1 MNYFDEFDFKTS
13 TQLRAKKALS
23 DIVSSIEILSQ
34 SEDLENLKIRDLT
47 ARSGYSLGAI
57 FHYFNSFNDIFIYV
71 FLVRRKQAILKAVK
85 IINEHPSDEP
95 LSVLGGNLLDSFM
108 YELSRPNRKTLLFVM
123 GKFFKHSDNPQLINM
138 ELDVTIPAWMN
149 ASQRDKTNTFS
160 NFSENELR
168 LRLRSI
174 QSFVRSPFL
183 ENNDIAGTEEHKAI
197 ALDIFMRLF
206 TNQR

>member
-1 MNYFDEFDFKTS
+1 MSYFDEFEFKTP

-23 DIVSSIEILSQ
+23 DIVSSVEILSQ
-34 SEDLENLKIRDLT
+34 SEDLEKLKIRDLT

-57 FHYFNSFNDIFIYV
+57 SHHFNSFNDIFIYV

-85 IINEHPSDEP
+85 IINEHPSDQP
-95 LSVLGGNLLDSFM
+95 LSVLVSNMLNYFI

-138 ELDVTIPAWMN
+138 ELDATIPAWIN
-149 ASQRDKTNTFS
+149 VSQRDQTNTFS

-168 LRLRSI
+168 FRLRSI
-174 QSFVRSPFL
+174 QGFVRSPFL
-183 ENNDIAGTEEHKAI
+183 ENNDISGTEEHKKI

-206 TNQR
+206 TNQH

>member
-1 MNYFDEFDFKTS
+1 MNYFGEFEFNTP

-23 DIVSSIEILSQ
+23 DIVSSVEILAQ
-34 SEDLENLKIRDLT
+34 SEGLENLKTRDL
-47 ARSGYSLGAI
+47 AAHSGYSLGAI
-57 FHYFNSFNDIFIYV
+57 FHHFNSFNDIFIYV
-71 FLVRRKQAILKAVK
+71 FLVRRKQAILKAVQ
-85 IINEHPSDEP
+85 IINEHPSDQP
-95 LSVLGGNLLDSFM
+95 LSILVSNLLNYFI

-138 ELDVTIPAWMN
+138 ELDATIPAWMN

-168 LRLRSI
+168 LRSI
-174 QSFVRSPFL
+174 QALVRSPFL

-206 TNQR
+206 TNQH